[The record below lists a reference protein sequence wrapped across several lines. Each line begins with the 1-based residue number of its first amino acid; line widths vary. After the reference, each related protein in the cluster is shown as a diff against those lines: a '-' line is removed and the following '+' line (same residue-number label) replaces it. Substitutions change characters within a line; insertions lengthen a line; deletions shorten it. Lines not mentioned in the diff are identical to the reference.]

1 MKRSLVVVLV
11 GAVAAC
17 GHSLWPSTTVVSPM
31 AVSETYRCVDSI
43 SGTLGYKPFQAKP
56 IEGFLRTR
64 KAVTES
70 SYDIFDQQ
78 AYDQLRAEMLSG
90 AAGTSLTITAESYT
104 EQLSRRSREQVEKEA
119 RPGVIADAKVVLDA
133 CGTSRQ
139 VRPDRVPSA
148 N

>member
-1 MKRSLVVVLV
+1 M
-11 GAVAAC
+11 
-17 GHSLWPSTTVVSPM
+17 
-31 AVSETYRCVDSI
+31 
-43 SGTLGYKPFQAKP
+43 
-56 IEGFLRTR
+56 
-64 KAVTES
+64 TES
-70 SYDIFDQQ
+70 SRDIFDQQ
-78 AYDQLRAEMLSG
+78 AYDQLRAEMASG

-139 VRPDRVPSA
+139 VRPDRVPSV

>member
-1 MKRSLVVVLV
+1 MKRSLAVCVAVL
-11 GAVAAC
+11 AAC
-17 GHSLWPSTTVVSPM
+17 GHSLWPTTTVVTPVP
-31 AVSETYRCVDSI
+31 VSETFVCVDSVAKA
-43 SGTLGYKPFQAKP
+43 LGYRPFQSKP
-56 IEGFLRTR
+56 EEGFLRTR

-70 SYDIFDQQ
+70 SRDIFDQQ
-78 AYDQLRAEMLSG
+78 AYDQLRAEIASG

-139 VRPDRVPSA
+139 VRPDRVPSV

>member
-11 GAVAAC
+11 GVVVGC
-17 GHSLWPSTTVVSPM
+17 GHSLWPSTTVVTPV

-43 SGTLGYKPFQAKP
+43 SGTLGYKPFLAKP
-56 IEGFLRTR
+56 TEGFLRTR

-70 SYDIFDQQ
+70 SHDIFDQQ
-78 AYDQLRAEMLSG
+78 AYDQLRAEMVSG
-90 AAGTSLTITAESYT
+90 TAGTSLTITAESYT

-139 VRPDRVPSA
+139 VRPDRVPSV